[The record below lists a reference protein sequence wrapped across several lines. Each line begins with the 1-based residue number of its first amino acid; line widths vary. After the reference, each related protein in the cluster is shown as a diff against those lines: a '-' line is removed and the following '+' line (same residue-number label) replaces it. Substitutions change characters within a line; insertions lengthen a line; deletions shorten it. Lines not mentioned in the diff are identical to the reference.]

1 MTQNGPAL
9 NRFIIAVLAVA
20 VLVVAVYALQNT
32 ISCFFLS
39 FVFAYLL
46 DPFVV
51 FLERKKLRRIYGI
64 LILYLLLTAIMA
76 FALIYLLPMLT
87 MHWES
92 MLRDLPRYLQ
102 KLKEI
107 ATGWQG
113 RFEPRYGS
121 TEWQWL
127 YEKLS
132 ANLDKVFGKIGSG
145 VYLAL
150 SSMVFNLFTLLLA
163 PILVFFMLF
172 YKKDILRGI
181 KSWLPERF
189 RAAILEMGREINH
202 SIGGYLWGQLIVSV
216 IVAILAA
223 AAMFALDIDY
233 PLLNGIFA
241 GAASVL
247 PFIGVIIATI
257 PPLFFAYLKFQSL
270 LMLFKVFA
278 AFSVIYFI
286 EGYVIKP
293 LVFKK
298 AMEINPLLTIVVV
311 MAFGELLGFWGILLA
326 VPIAAA
332 IKIAVA
338 HLRRGDFAGGSEQ

>member
-1 MTQNGPAL
+1 MTQNGPSL
-9 NRFIIAVLAVA
+9 NRFIIVLLGVA
-20 VLVVAVYALQNT
+20 VLVAAGYALQHT

-39 FVFAYLL
+39 FVIAYLL

-64 LILYLLLTAIMA
+64 LSLYLLLAAVTA
-76 FALIYLLPMLT
+76 FAMIYLIPFVT
-87 MHWES
+87 MRWES
-92 MLRDLPRYLQ
+92 LLRDLPHYLQ

-113 RFEPRYGS
+113 RFEPHYGS
-121 TEWQWL
+121 AEWYWL

-132 ANLDKVFGKIGSG
+132 ANLDKVFGKLGGG

-150 SSMVFNLFTLLLA
+150 SSVVFNLFTLLLA

-189 RAAILEMGREINH
+189 RNTILELGREINH
-202 SIGGYLWGQLIVSV
+202 SIGGYLRGQLIVSA
-216 IVAILAA
+216 IVAILAS

-257 PPLFFAYLKFQSL
+257 PPLFFAYLKFQSGL
-270 LMLFKVFA
+270 VMFKVIA
-278 AFSVIYFI
+278 AFSVIYFL
-286 EGYVIKP
+286 EGYVVKP

-298 AMEINPLLTIVVV
+298 AMELNPLVTIVVV
-311 MAFGELLGFWGILLA
+311 MAFGELMGVWGILIA

-332 IKIAVA
+332 FKITVA
-338 HLRRGDFAGGSEQ
+338 HLRRGDFSGGSAQ